1 MGVFPVV
8 LAGCCRRSFY
18 CLDSAEVVG
27 MVQKTKAALVA
38 LLLFPATALAETNTI
53 SSTVIDK
60 SVPAANAP
68 SVVVNNSDVCVSSV
82 SAGVTTQ
89 ILGIAG
95 GTTVRDQTC
104 EMIKMFR
111 LLYGGGMKVA
121 AISLICNEDRRVWD
135 AMWRAGTPCPA
146 GEGLIGDK
154 AKEWWLE
161 NPERAPEG
169 SIVQSI
175 EYKKEEEEEE
185 VYGYPEDGEWIE

>member
-1 MGVFPVV
+1 MSGGATGGVPMLVRIF
-8 LAGCCRRSFY
+8 
-18 CLDSAEVVG
+18 
-27 MVQKTKAALVA
+27 AALVFCGLYFSHA
-38 LLLFPATALAETNTI
+38 YAETNTI

-95 GTTVRDQTC
+95 GTTVRDETC

-161 NPERAPEG
+161 NPDRAPDG
-169 SIVQSI
+169 SIVQSV
-175 EYKKEEEEEE
+175 EYKKETPVADAYE
-185 VYGYPEDGEWIE
+185 YPEEGEWND

>member
-1 MGVFPVV
+1 MDCF
-8 LAGCCRRSFY
+8 
-18 CLDSAEVVG
+18 EVVG
-27 MVQKTKAALVA
+27 MVKKAKAALAA
-38 LLLFPATALAETNTI
+38 LFLFPVTALAETNTI

-95 GTTVRDQTC
+95 GTTVRDETC

-154 AKEWWLE
+154 AKEWWLA
-161 NPERAPEG
+161 NPDRAPYG
-169 SIVQSI
+169 SIVQSV
-175 EYKKEEEEEE
+175 EYQKETPVVDAYE
-185 VYGYPEDGEWIE
+185 YPEEGEWND

>member
-1 MGVFPVV
+1 MGKQSLKFFV
-8 LAGCCRRSFY
+8 LIAFISF
-18 CLDSAEVVG
+18 
-27 MVQKTKAALVA
+27 
-38 LLLFPATALAETNTI
+38 TAQAFAQTNTI

-89 ILGIAG
+89 IFGLAT
-95 GTTVRDQTC
+95 GTAVRDKNC
-104 EMIKMFR
+104 EVIKMFR

-146 GEGLIGDK
+146 GDGLIGDEAK
-154 AKEWWLE
+154 AYWLE
-161 NPERAPEG
+161 NPKESPEG
-169 SIVQSI
+169 SIIQI
-175 EYKKEEEEEE
+175 EHEKKERSNNYNSSDNDYWEEEEWQ
-185 VYGYPEDGEWIE
+185 D